1 MVLGSALT
9 TALGCARAPVTWARM
24 MASAPLGNSLVQSER
39 PHYNPTIPQS
49 YNPVLA
55 KILHLYQPLIHAVL
69 RHELFMGAL
78 FCNGSGLNNNNLI
91 GLLDGA

>member
-1 MVLGSALT
+1 VASGEWRVASGEWRVT
-9 TALGCARAPVTWARM
+9 RGEGYRTVCCAMWVVP
-24 MASAPLGNSLVQSER
+24 
-39 PHYNPTIPQS
+39 YNPTIPQS